1 MTDLA
6 TVHQAVLQG
15 QWDSLLGLPETS
27 WLDVKSSIYALDQPG
42 PRAELCKDV
51 AAMANAQGG
60 LLLIGLRTELVEGR
74 EIISELKPVP
84 QRLTD
89 PGRHRKILT
98 EQVRPPV
105 RELHI
110 EWVPC
115 GEDSG
120 VLVIHIPPQ
129 PSSDKPFVVP
139 ATDPKGRE
147 GVAVPVRSGDD
158 TSWLKPAEL
167 QRLLALGWS
176 SSNGTPRPSATA
188 TADQTTA
195 ARLLQLVPLD
205 APWIKHLRNGG
216 PFHRIPA
223 AVSDAVHDA
232 TEALEGEV
240 LRFRDPEL
248 AAATED
254 FTNAVR
260 ELSNVFGGLHTPMD
274 GPLTYFEVPPEWKRT
289 DPARYYETLKENS
302 QAAKSVLNAYQ
313 DWVNK
318 LNEKGLLA

>member
-6 TVHQAVLQG
+6 TVYQAALHG
-15 QWDSLLGLPETS
+15 QWDRLLGLPETS
-27 WLDVKSSIYALDQPG
+27 WLDVKSSIYALEQPG

-51 AAMANAQGG
+51 DAMANAQRG
-60 LLLIGLRTELVEGR
+60 LLLIGLRTELVDGR

-84 QRLTD
+84 QRLID
-89 PGRHRKILT
+89 PGRHRKILM

-120 VLVIHIPPQ
+120 VLVLHIPPR
-129 PSSDKPFVVP
+129 PSTDKPFVVP
-139 ATDPKGRE
+139 AADPKGRE

-216 PFHRIPA
+216 PFHRVPT
-223 AVSDAVHDA
+223 AVGDEVHDA
-232 TEALEGEV
+232 AEALEGEV
-240 LRFRDPEL
+240 LRFRDPGL

-254 FTNAVR
+254 FT
-260 ELSNVFGGLHTPMD
+260 SG
-274 GPLTYFEVPPEWKRT
+274 
-289 DPARYYETLKENS
+289 S
-302 QAAKSVLNAYQ
+302 
-313 DWVNK
+313 
-318 LNEKGLLA
+318 

>member
-115 GEDSG
+115 EEDSG

-216 PFHRIPA
+216 PFHRVPA
-223 AVSDAVHDA
+223 TVSDAVHDA

-313 DWVNK
+313 HWVNK
-318 LNEKGLLA
+318 LNKKGLLA